1 MIPQDFSIV
10 FFFFEGGK
18 RGVFVIASAFKSFI
32 LKLNMKHPWIIL
44 GRFVQD
50 CRLIGIAT

>member
-10 FFFFEGGK
+10 VFFLK

-32 LKLNMKHPWIIL
+32 LKLDMKRPWIIL

-50 CRLIGIAT
+50 CSLIGIAT

>member
-10 FFFFEGGK
+10 FFFEGGK

-32 LKLNMKHPWIIL
+32 LKLDMKRPWIIR
-44 GRFVQD
+44 GCFVQD
-50 CRLIGIAT
+50 CSLIGIAT

>member
-18 RGVFVIASAFKSFI
+18 RGV
-32 LKLNMKHPWIIL
+32 
-44 GRFVQD
+44 
-50 CRLIGIAT
+50 LICNSQCFQELYLETRHETSMDYTWPFCPRM